1 MRARRTVPEG
11 QKGVALV
18 ELALVAPILVIVL
31 FGIVE
36 FGFIMYSKGVITNAS
51 REGAR
56 LGVVLSSPR
65 KTQAEIEAKVRD
77 YLEKS
82 GFTDPVAISV
92 TGVGGASGAPL
103 VVRVNYSYN
112 FQVLPNFIE
121 SLAGSL
127 GLTAETAM
135 LME

>member
-31 FGIVE
+31 FAIVE

-65 KTQAEIEAKVRD
+65 KNQAEIEAKVRE

-92 TGVGGASGAPL
+92 TGAGGASGAPL